1 MTYYILCRTF
11 RQAVIVASE
20 FAKHYSK
27 KKGVAIHRR
36 TQVTVDDN
44 TFVFLNSNDQKSI
57 RGIHGN
63 IIPFETFMEKYFDVT
78 PNSQTP

>member
-1 MTYYILCRTF
+1 MTYYILCNTF
-11 RQAVIVASE
+11 MQAVIGASE

-27 KKGVAIHRR
+27 EKGVAVHRR

-44 TFVFLNSNDQKSI
+44 TFVFLNSNDQRSI

-63 IIPFETFMEKYFDVT
+63 IIPFETFTKKYFT
-78 PNSQTP
+78 QK